1 MQREDGAVSSCTLG
15 FIPAGTGNTYVGE
28 VLGVKAGGASDAAV
42 RAAVQACPSLQ
53 LYAET
58 FPETGNATCTCT
70 RACTCIHGSTVQA
83 IIDGR
88 SRSVDCQQL
97 DMLGMDSKPLRR
109 VSINTVMAGF
119 GPDANA
125 VAERRRWMGPMRY
138 SISVKTEILKLPTRK
153 PLPCTLALDGA
164 PPQPLG
170 DLFLFG
176 CFVNKYTGV
185 EHRITPFAQL
195 DDGELR

>member
-1 MQREDGAVSSCTLG
+1 
-15 FIPAGTGNTYVGE
+15 
-28 VLGVKAGGASDAAV
+28 
-42 RAAVQACPSLQ
+42 VQHVHVVYPWV
-53 LYAET
+53 
-58 FPETGNATCTCT
+58 
-70 RACTCIHGSTVQA
+70 TVQA

-88 SRSVDCQQL
+88 SRRVDCQQL
-97 DMLGMDSKPLRR
+97 DMTGLDSKPLRR
-109 VSINTVMAGF
+109 ISINTVMAGF

-138 SISVKTEILKLPTRK
+138 SISVKTEILKLPMRK
-153 PLPCTLALDGA
+153 PLPCTLAIDGA
-164 PPQPLG
+164 PPQPLR

-195 DDGELR
+195 DDGDAHPHAFPEPAPAPAPAPKLKPEPERNPEPTPHPTLTPTATLTPTLTLSLCIQASSTSCTPTRR